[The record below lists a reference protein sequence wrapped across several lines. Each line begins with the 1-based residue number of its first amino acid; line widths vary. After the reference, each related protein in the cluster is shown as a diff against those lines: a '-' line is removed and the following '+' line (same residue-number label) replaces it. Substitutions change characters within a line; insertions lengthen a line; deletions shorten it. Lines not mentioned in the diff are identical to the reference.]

1 MTDSLPSKSRFIT
14 FEGPEGCG
22 KSTHIGLL
30 ADKLRSLGQE
40 VVTTREPGGTPLCET
55 IRGLLQFDKGGES
68 PCPASEVLLFA
79 ASRAQLVQTFI
90 RPALERGAWV
100 LCDRFV
106 DSTYAYQGYGRGYDL
121 ASLRSINEF
130 AMGGTFPSLTL
141 LLVTDLKTEQ
151 ERIETRGG
159 ASDRFER
166 EALAFHERVRKG
178 FYALADA
185 EPGRFRTIRTDQ
197 TIEKT
202 RETIWETVREAFSL

>member
-1 MTDSLPSKSRFIT
+1 MATPLQSKLKFIT
-14 FEGPEGCG
+14 FEGAEGCG
-22 KSTHIGLL
+22 KSTHIGFL
-30 ADKLRSLGQE
+30 AEKLRSLGHE

-121 ASLRSINEF
+121 ASLRLINEF
-130 AMGGTFPSLTL
+130 AMDGTLPSLTL
-141 LLVTDLKTEQ
+141 LLDADMQTEQ
-151 ERIETRGG
+151 KRIETRGG

-166 EALAFHERVRKG
+166 EAQAFHERVRKG
-178 FYALADA
+178 FRSLAEA
-185 EPGRFRTIRTDQ
+185 EPQRFRVIRTDRPMEQ
-197 TIEKT
+197 T
-202 RETIWETVREAFSL
+202 REAVWESVRQIFSL

>member
-1 MTDSLPSKSRFIT
+1 MANFQQSKSRFIS
-14 FEGPEGCG
+14 FEGAEGCG
-22 KSTHIGLL
+22 KSTHIGFL
-30 ADKLRSLGQE
+30 AEKLRSLGHE

-79 ASRAQLVQTFI
+79 ASRAQLVKTFI

-130 AMGGTFPSLTL
+130 AMDGTFPSLTIL
-141 LLVTDLKTEQ
+141 LDADMKTEQ
-151 ERIETRGG
+151 KRIETRGG

-166 EALAFHERVRKG
+166 EAQAFHERVRKG
-178 FYALADA
+178 FRALAEA
-185 EPGRFRTIRTDQ
+185 EPDRFRAVRTDRPM
-197 TIEKT
+197 EET
-202 RETIWETVREAFSL
+202 RAAIWEAVQEVFSL